1 MSLQQGSLTHPC
13 QSRRLTTHTSPRA
26 LRSCDRCHEVRKRC
40 SFEGNTDI
48 CHRCEKYRIVCV
60 TTRSRQRLGRR
71 PKNMSFCPSSAVQV
85 WELKGL
91 YSGNH
96 RGQDDPRCN
105 SVAENPKP
113 EGRQLENVIGMAT
126 FEIAMG
132 LFMFGPSFAHDF
144 HAAIGH
150 LYSTSTLLLQD
161 IYIAILSA
169 LQKTRYNNGSIC
181 GDDLTKGASSIR
193 KLRTAVITTYQ
204 DAAAVTMLG
213 QGIAAFDMLASGTKS
228 NMLLRYSLTLIRPWY
243 SALLRNPSLDPITIT
258 PIFWDT
264 VDCLIRREVP
274 IIKFSTRDPQL
285 VDRVAGLCSTLLP
298 ILQELCVASYNTKTQ
313 RYPNDILDPF
323 TGIEQKL
330 LSWSIT
336 PPLDIT
342 KTYSTSEIRGMR
354 TQALMYRASGLLLIH
369 RLRNPLGIKDNVA
382 RSYADNIVLEL
393 LGYLALAKPDERLP
407 NAALPL
413 LLAMLEIPGLPK
425 GLWSKINTPWIC
437 ITKLCAFVEFIW
449 TARRNGF
456 AGLWFDLVDQGLDF
470 VILP

>member
-1 MSLQQGSLTHPC
+1 
-13 QSRRLTTHTSPRA
+13 
-26 LRSCDRCHEVRKRC
+26 
-40 SFEGNTDI
+40 
-48 CHRCEKYRIVCV
+48 
-60 TTRSRQRLGRR
+60 
-71 PKNMSFCPSSAVQV
+71 MSFCPSSAVQV

-126 FEIAMG
+126 VKQARIHQSGEWCLQQPNYQFDMVEKLLAACLSNVHEFEIAMG